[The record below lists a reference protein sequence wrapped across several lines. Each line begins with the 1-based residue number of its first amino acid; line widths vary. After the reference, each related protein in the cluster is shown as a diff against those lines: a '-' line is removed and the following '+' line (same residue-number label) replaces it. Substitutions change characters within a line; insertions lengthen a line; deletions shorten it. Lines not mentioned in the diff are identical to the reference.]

1 LGFFITFIAFQTPAK
16 IIKMKLNLFVFTTVL
31 FVSISFA
38 QEATKNENTSLSGEF
53 EKLYRISTNY
63 QKYKVIDK
71 EKFLTLKQQV
81 LDSLKTAQNQI
92 TKKNNLLKEAQKNIG
107 STQETLR
114 QTKLELETTLQKKN
128 TISLF
133 GKSLSKTLYSILL
146 WSLILVL
153 LAGLLYFIFKFTKNN
168 MLTKRAEENL
178 KDIEIE
184 YEQYRKK
191 ALERE
196 QKLRRTLQD
205 EINKQR
211 NS

>member
-1 LGFFITFIAFQTPAK
+1 
-16 IIKMKLNLFVFTTVL
+16 MKLNILVFTAIL

-38 QEATKNENTSLSGEF
+38 QEATENEDTSLSGKF
-53 EKLYRISTNY
+53 EKLYRVSTNY
-63 QKYKVIDK
+63 QEYKVIGK
-71 EKFLTLKQQV
+71 EKFLILKQQV
-81 LDSLKTAQNQI
+81 LDSLKTAKNQI

-107 STQETLR
+107 SIQENLR
-114 QTKLELETTLQKKN
+114 QTRLELETTLQEKN
-128 TISLF
+128 TIFLF
-133 GKSLSKTLYSILL
+133 GKPVSKTFYSFLL
-146 WSLILVL
+146 WSLILIL
-153 LAGLLYFIFKFTKNN
+153 FAGLIYFIFKFTENN
-168 MLTKRAEENL
+168 ILTERAEGNL

>member
-1 LGFFITFIAFQTPAK
+1 
-16 IIKMKLNLFVFTTVL
+16 MKLNLLVFTAVL
-31 FVSISFA
+31 FISISFA
-38 QEATKNENTSLSGEF
+38 QEATKNEDTSLSGEF
-53 EKLYRISTNY
+53 EKLYRISTSY
-63 QKYKVIDK
+63 QGYKVIGK
-71 EKFLTLKQQV
+71 EKFLILKQQV
-81 LDSLKTAQNQI
+81 LDSLKKAQNQI
-92 TKKNNLLKEAQKNIG
+92 TKKNNLLKEAQRNIG

-114 QTKLELETTLQKKN
+114 QTKLELETTLQKEN

-133 GKSLSKTLYSILL
+133 GIPLSKTLYSVLL
-146 WSLILVL
+146 WSLILIL
-153 LAGLLYFIFKFTKNN
+153 FAGLLYFIFKFTKNEI
-168 MLTKRAEENL
+168 LTKRAEGNL